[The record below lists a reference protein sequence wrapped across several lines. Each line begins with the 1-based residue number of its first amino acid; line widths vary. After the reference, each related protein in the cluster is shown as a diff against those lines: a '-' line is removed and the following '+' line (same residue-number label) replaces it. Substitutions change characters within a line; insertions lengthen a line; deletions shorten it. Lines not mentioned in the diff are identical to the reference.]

1 MNKRREAV
9 AGYLFAAP
17 WLIGFSVFLAWP
29 VVRSLYLSFCDYNTL
44 NPPVWVGAQN
54 YVNLVKDELFWKS
67 LGNTLYYAFF
77 AIPLST
83 VTALCLAMLLNSK
96 VKGQAWYRTLF
107 FLPSLIPAVPL
118 AILFKWLYGGNDGLV
133 NQSIAFCYDFFH
145 LARPKAIDWIGSVEY
160 SKSVLVLMAMW
171 TVGNPMVIYLAGLQ
185 EVPTHLYEASD
196 LDGATAWQ
204 KTINVT
210 LPLISPVIM
219 FNVIMGM
226 IGALQYF
233 TQAFILFPGGAPARS
248 TYFYTSYIYDAA
260 FRDQMMGYASA
271 MGWILFLLILV
282 LTMFSLR
289 LSKKYVY
296 YEA

>member
-1 MNKRREAV
+1 MNKRRESW
-9 AGYLFAAP
+9 AGILFASP
-17 WLIGFSVFLAWP
+17 WLIGFAVFLAWP
-29 VVRSLYLSFCDYNTL
+29 VLQSFYFSLCDFNTL
-44 NPPVWVGAQN
+44 NPPIWVGAHN
-54 YVNLVKDELFWKS
+54 YQKLMGDELFWKS
-67 LGNTLYYAFF
+67 LGNTLFYAVF
-77 AIPLST
+77 AIPFST
-83 VTALCLAMLLNSK
+83 ITALCLAMLLNTK

-118 AILFKWLYGGNDGLV
+118 AILFRWLFGGDEGLI
-133 NQSIAFCYDFFH
+133 NQMLAFTGM
-145 LARPKAIDWIGSVEY
+145 KSIDWIGSPEY
-160 SKSVLVLMAMW
+160 AKSVLIIMAMW

-196 LDGATAWQ
+196 LDGASAWQ

-210 LPLISPVIM
+210 VPLISPVIM

-233 TQAFILFPGGAPARS
+233 TQAFILFPGGSPARS
-248 TYFYTSYIYDAA
+248 TYFYTSYIYDTA

-282 LTMFSLR
+282 LTLFSLR